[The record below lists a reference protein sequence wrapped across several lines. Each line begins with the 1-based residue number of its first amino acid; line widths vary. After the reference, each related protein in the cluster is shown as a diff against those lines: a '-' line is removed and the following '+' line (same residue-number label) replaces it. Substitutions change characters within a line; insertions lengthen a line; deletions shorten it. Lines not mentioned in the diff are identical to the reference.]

1 MLLHTLWALLGT
13 AVLVAVAVDVL
24 ATTLS
29 LGGHGPLSRRIVAVV
44 RHVVDPLARLPSLRR
59 CVFRASGPATI
70 AALAVS
76 WFALLWTGWGLVFL
90 ADPGAIVNTSTG
102 QPATAAEVFYF
113 AGFTVTTLG
122 IGDIAATSTLF
133 RMLTVF
139 AAASGFMLISV
150 VVSYVLSVV
159 SAVVSKRQL
168 ASQISAIGD
177 TPSAFIQNASDGS
190 GYAGLALQLPGI
202 ASMLGTT
209 QKQLLAYPV
218 LHRFKALERSS
229 DLASSVA
236 ILDDALAVI
245 GQLEPPART
254 LPAALV
260 RPVEGAVGD
269 LARSLEQEFV
279 APAKHAPPLPRLGF
293 DPAGMERVFEPRSDR
308 RRRLLGWVRDA
319 GYDWPT

>member
-1 MLLHTLWALLGT
+1 MPLQTLWALPGT
-13 AVLVAVAVDVL
+13 AVLVVVAIDVV

-29 LGGHGPLSRRIVAVV
+29 LGGHGPLSKRIVAVV

-76 WFALLWTGWGLVFL
+76 WFALLWTGWALVFL
-90 ADPGAIVNTSTG
+90 ADPGAIVSTG
-102 QPATAAEVFYF
+102 SGRPATTAEVFYF

-122 IGDIAATSTLF
+122 MGDIAATSTLF
-133 RMLTVF
+133 RMLTVV

-177 TPSAFIQNASDGS
+177 TPSAFIRNASDRS

-202 ASMLGTT
+202 ASMLGTA

-218 LHRFKALERSS
+218 LHRFRSLERSS

-245 GQLEPPART
+245 GQLEPPDGA
-254 LPAALV
+254 LSPALV
-260 RPVEGAVGD
+260 RPIQSAVAD
-269 LARSLEQEFV
+269 LARSLETEFV
-279 APAKHAPPLPRLGF
+279 APAKSPPPLPRL
-293 DPAGMERVFEPRSDR
+293 ALETEGMERVFEARSDR
-308 RRRLLGWVRDA
+308 RRCLLGWVRDA
-319 GYDWPT
+319 GYDWPA